1 MKNILTFFL
10 LPLFIFSQDYSQYFQ
25 MNSNKNGKVYGKIK
39 DSESSDFLEFATITI
54 INPGLS
60 KPIEGTISDS
70 KGMFIIDSLSID
82 KYQLSVSFVG
92 YESQLIDFE
101 LTNDEPIKN
110 FKTIKLNPSSSLL
123 EEAELIDEKPIYE
136 SSFEKIIYNPENDLS
151 QSSSDALDVLRQTP
165 LLSVDIDG
173 NVSLRGSQ
181 NIKFLVNGK
190 ESSFLKGSK
199 VSDVLQMI
207 PSEQIKKVEVITS
220 PTAKYDGEGDSGIVN
235 IVTKQD
241 KLKGFTGN
249 VRTYNG
255 TRVNRSGLSMS
266 YGNDK
271 FGISGGFGARYGWP
285 REGRSTYYREV
296 FDSLGILT
304 NTLSSNGV
312 SMGNWVSY
320 NTYFDAYYEI
330 NPQLNL
336 LSSFWYSGM
345 RYTNENDL
353 EYTINNISTAFFDD
367 NYSSWQNTDNSDIEF
382 EWTTDLVKK
391 FLNNE
396 DRELRF
402 AFQLGGH
409 IHDDLNEATQIG
421 FEDFNRSNTNYGT
434 GSSYTFQ
441 IDYVHPISSKVKLEV
456 GSKYINRLHSA
467 DYQTLNNQYSPS
479 EIINDLTDVFDYDQS
494 VFASYISSNIELPK
508 DFSLVIGFR
517 YEGTETAGEYEV
529 RSDVIEKNTY
539 NNFLPS
545 FVLSK
550 KIGFAQTLK
559 LSVTSRINRPD
570 MHYINPNI
578 VSLDSKNITI
588 GNPYLD
594 PEKTQQIELGF
605 SNFMP
610 GLMTNMSLYY
620 KKKYDVIESFISL
633 IGDTS
638 VTNYYN
644 IGENSAFGF
653 DFFGNLKI
661 RKKLNLRGWFD
672 LSSYETV
679 GRGSYQGISRNA
691 FKYKFGLN
699 ATLELGNNYMIESR
713 GWFNSPRQTVQ
724 GTVPSF
730 SMFTFGIKKEFKN
743 KRGSI
748 GIGVVEPWSKYKS
761 FKTELSGNNFNQT
774 SDNQR
779 LFRSININIKYQF
792 GKLKFDPIKQKTNI
806 NNNDLMGGDGEGGG
820 EF

>member
-1 MKNILTFFL
+1 MKNLFYL
-10 LPLFIFSQDYSQYFQ
+10 LLIPIFIFSQDYSQYYNTQ
-25 MNSNKNGKVYGKIK
+25 QSKNGKVYGKVK
-39 DSESSDFLEFATITI
+39 DAKTLDLLEFATITLVNKDI
-54 INPGLS
+54 EQAV
-60 KPIEGTISDS
+60 EGTITDS
-70 KGMFIIDSLSID
+70 KGSFLIDSLSIGQ
-82 KYQLSVSFVG
+82 YEISISFIG
-92 YESQLIDFE
+92 YETQMINLE
-101 LTNDEPIKN
+101 LTEDYPVKN
-110 FKTIKLNPSSSLL
+110 LKTIKLTVSSELL
-123 EEAELIDEKPIYE
+123 DAAELIDEKPIYE
-136 SSFEKIIYNPENDLS
+136 SSFEKIIYNPENDLGQTS
-151 QSSSDALDVLRQTP
+151 NDALDVLRQTP

-181 NIKFLVNGK
+181 NIKFLINGK

-241 KLKGFTGN
+241 NLKGFTGN

-285 REGRSTYYREV
+285 REGKSTYFREI
-296 FDSLGILT
+296 FDTLGILT
-304 NTLSSNGV
+304 NTLSSKGL

-345 RYTNENDL
+345 RYTNDNDL
-353 EYTINNISTAFFDD
+353 EYTINDFNQGIFEY
-367 NYSSWQNTDNSDIEF
+367 NSWQNTDNSDTEF

-391 FLNNE
+391 FLDNE
-396 DRELRF
+396 ERELRF

-409 IHDDLNEATQIG
+409 VHDDLNEASQIG
-421 FEDFNRSNTNYGT
+421 FEDFSMRNTNYGT
-434 GSSYTFQ
+434 GNTYTFQ
-441 IDYVHPISSKVKLEV
+441 LDYVHPISKKIKLEL
-456 GSKYINRLHSA
+456 GSKYIDRFHSA
-467 DYQTLNNQYSPS
+467 DYETTDTETQPYT
-479 EIINDLTDVFDYDQS
+479 IINDLTDIFNYDQK
-494 VFASYISSNIELPK
+494 VFATYLSSNLELPK
-508 DFSLVIGFR
+508 DFSLVIGAR
-517 YEGTETAGEYEV
+517 YEGTETSGYYEI
-529 RSDVIEKNTY
+529 SDSLLKKNTY
-539 NNFLPS
+539 HNILPS

-550 KIGFAQTLK
+550 NIGFSQTLK
-559 LSVTSRINRPD
+559 LAFTSRINRPD
-570 MHYINPNI
+570 MHYTNPNEI
-578 VSLDSKNITI
+578 SLDSKNITI
-588 GNPYLD
+588 GNPNLN
-594 PEKTQQIELGF
+594 PEKTHQIELGY

-610 GLMTNMSLYY
+610 GLMTNMSVYY
-620 KKKYDVIESFISL
+620 KKRYDIIESFITL
-633 IGDTS
+633 EGDAS
-638 VTNYYN
+638 ITNYYN
-644 IGENSAFGF
+644 IGENSSFGF

-679 GRGSYQGISRNA
+679 GRGNYEGFSRNS
-691 FKYKFGLN
+691 FNYKFGLN
-699 ATLELGNNYMIESR
+699 ATLDLGKNYMIESR

-730 SMFTFGIKKEFKN
+730 SMFTFGFKKEFKN

-748 GIGVVEPWSKYKS
+748 GIGVVEPWSKFKS
-761 FKTELSGNNFNQT
+761 FETELSGDNFNQ
-774 SDNQR
+774 SSNNQR
-779 LFRSININIKYQF
+779 LFRSINIKLSYQF
-792 GKLKFDPIKQKTNI
+792 GQLKFDPIKQKTNI
-806 NNNDLMGGDGEGGG
+806 NNNDLMGGDGEGGD
-820 EF
+820 F